1 MAYNWLSHAFPN
13 PEMVQPKRKNSVAAT
28 SLPRDTRNRGNQDP
42 SQPLTEMQRMFVHH
56 LVHNKLNQ
64 TAAARQAGFRQPATS
79 ANALMRNPKVLAAI
93 AEERAEYARA
103 SGMTKRKVIEGFSE
117 AIDLARIKA
126 DPIAMIAGWREIGKM
141 CGFYEATKTKVEVSV
156 QGQVLI
162 QRLNTMS
169 DEELLALA
177 EGDPTVLEGEFTIVD
192 DQQPST

>member
-1 MAYNWLSHAFPN
+1 MA
-13 PEMVQPKRKNSVAAT
+13 QPKRKNSIAAT
-28 SLPRDTRNRGNQDP
+28 SLPRDTRNRGGQDP

-64 TAAARQAGFRQPATS
+64 TAAARQAGFNQPGTA
-79 ANALMRNPKVLAAI
+79 ANALMKNPKVIAAI

-103 SGMTKRKVIEGFSE
+103 SGMTKQKVIEGFSE

-126 DPIAMIAGWREIGKM
+126 DPIAMIAGWREIAKM
-141 CGFYEATKTKVEVSV
+141 CGFYEATKTKIEVSV

-162 QRLNTMS
+162 QRLNSMS

-177 EGDPTVLEGEFTIVD
+177 EGDPSVLEGEFTVVD
-192 DQQPST
+192 DQQSSA